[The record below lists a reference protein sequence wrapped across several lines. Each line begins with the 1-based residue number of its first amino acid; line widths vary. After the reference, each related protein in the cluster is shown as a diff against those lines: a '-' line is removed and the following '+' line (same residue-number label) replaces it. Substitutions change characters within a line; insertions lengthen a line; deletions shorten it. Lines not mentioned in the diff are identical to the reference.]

1 VSNVHSFFDPRT
13 KIGRLRK
20 AAYELLL
27 EHERKGELPTN
38 VTFLF
43 YELEQRGVIP
53 KHYPGPRTPR
63 QHVAEATMDL
73 RKAGHIRW
81 DWLTDETRE
90 LSEWAF
96 HASMPEALGEAA
108 GTFRSDAWVGD
119 APLVVCEARG
129 VKAVL
134 ASTAYEYLTPITATG
149 GQSGGFIVNEI
160 APILRGAR
168 SVLYI
173 GDCEL
178 RGPADQIEDNTRR
191 YIEQH
196 AGRNFD
202 EDTWRKIALTEAQV
216 AADPRLAGQA
226 IEKLDRRYTPP
237 KRYTAVECEAF
248 GQGALVALIRGALD
262 EERARRGLEP
272 IEDVRARD
280 EAAQRDAV
288 RRLARWRR

>member
-1 VSNVHSFFDPRT
+1 VSNAHSFFDPRT

-20 AAYELLL
+20 AAYELLQ

-73 RKAGHIRW
+73 RKAGYVHW

-96 HASMPEALGEAA
+96 HVNMAEALKEAA
-108 GTFRSDAWVGD
+108 GSFRSDAWD
-119 APLVVCEARG
+119 AAAPLIICEARG

-134 ASTAYEYLTPITATG
+134 SDIAYEYLTPITATS

-160 APILRGAR
+160 APVLRDGR
-168 SVLYI
+168 TVLYI
-173 GDCEL
+173 GDCEI

-196 AGRNFD
+196 AGRGFD

-216 AADPRLAGQA
+216 AADPRLAGLA
-226 IEKLDRRYTPP
+226 IEKLDRRYSTP
-237 KRYTAVECEAF
+237 KQYTAIECEAF
-248 GQGALVALIRGALD
+248 GQGALVALIRSELD
-262 EERARRGLEP
+262 AERARLGLEP
-272 IEDVRARD
+272 IEDVRERD
-280 EAAQRDAV
+280 EAVRRNAV
-288 RRLARWRR
+288 RRLGRW